1 MPKQLKIVVCE
12 IWCVKT
18 LRLNG
23 RKKMITK
30 GGRGV
35 KKMILRKNIHPCKIL
50 MHIRCYVILYKFILT
65 FDVR

>member
-30 GGRGV
+30 EGGGV
-35 KKMILRKNIHPCKIL
+35 KKCFRGKI
-50 MHIRCYVILYKFILT
+50 YT
-65 FDVR
+65 PGQ

>member
-30 GGRGV
+30 GGGNDFAEKYRPLVGNGDDE
-35 KKMILRKNIHPCKIL
+35 K
-50 MHIRCYVILYKFILT
+50 LT
-65 FDVR
+65 

>member
-23 RKKMITK
+23 RKKIITK
-30 GGRGV
+30 GGV
-35 KKMILRKNIHPCKIL
+35 KKKDFAEK
-50 MHIRCYVILYKFILT
+50 
-65 FDVR
+65 